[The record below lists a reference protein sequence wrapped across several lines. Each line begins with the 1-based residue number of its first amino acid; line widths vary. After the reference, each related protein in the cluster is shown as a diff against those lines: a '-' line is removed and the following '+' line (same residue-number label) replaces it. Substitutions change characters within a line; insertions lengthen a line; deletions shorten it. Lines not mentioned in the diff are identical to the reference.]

1 MTTQQ
6 ELTRLSLP
14 ELMESIKSQIKVMS
28 YTALIAS
35 RAMVDCTYDTTP
47 VVKDILAIFDA
58 EIEARKVQIL
68 KVME

>member
-14 ELMESIKSQIKVMS
+14 ELMESIESQIKVMS
-28 YTALIAS
+28 YTTLIAS
-35 RAMVDCTYDTTP
+35 RAVVDSTYISTP
-47 VVKDILAIFDA
+47 VVKNILALFDA

-68 KVME
+68 KIIE